1 MALDIVQG
9 QTAPIYY
16 QLLADGVAYPL
27 TGCTVTVVALLASGT
42 TVTWT
47 GVLTVTS
54 ETLGKVKFV
63 PASTDFSAD
72 HSKYLVR
79 FRVVRADAGIEYFPN
94 GSAEVWTVRR

>member
-1 MALDIVQG
+1 MI
-9 QTAPIYY
+9 
-16 QLLADGVAYPL
+16 
-27 TGCTVTVVALLASGT
+27 TVLYSLPPQELGRDSSVLVALLASGT
-42 TVTWT
+42 TATWT

-54 ETLGKVKFV
+54 EALGKVKFV

-79 FRVVRADAGIEYFPN
+79 FRVVRADAGVEYFPN